1 MRANASCDTLVAGG
15 EDKEGDSGMFDWY
28 FGIRPLARF
37 LFSVFLLGI
46 AGVVYLTTGLLM
58 IGLLVV
64 GGVMLALSFPTD
76 GEKNKWGDW

>member
-1 MRANASCDTLVAGG
+1 
-15 EDKEGDSGMFDWY
+15 MFDWY

-46 AGVVYLTTGLLM
+46 AGVVYLTTGWLM
-58 IGLLVV
+58 IGLLVI
-64 GGVMLALSFPTD
+64 GGIMLLLSFPTD